1 MFTYVVDNVVKSTR
15 FTFFEKCVKIDF
27 FNQELLNSKMFQI
40 SESTNVVHFNVE
52 GAKKTDVKVVG
63 TFEEPWFCG
72 RDVCEILEYTNINKA
87 LQEHVQQKS
96 KKSLKEL
103 SEELGSKT
111 ITNSVLGL
119 QNLSIKFPQCQEVVR
134 DHLTTSKIG
143 IPRSKLSYNEGK
155 AVYINEPGLYAL
167 IMKSKT
173 QFAKTFQKFVYEQIL
188 PSIRKR
194 GRFQLEQ
201 TIALPE
207 SPYIIQKCVS
217 KKETN

>member
-1 MFTYVVDNVVKSTR
+1 LIFLIKNYLV
-15 FTFFEKCVKIDF
+15 
-27 FNQELLNSKMFQI
+27 LKMFQI

>member
-1 MFTYVVDNVVKSTR
+1 
-15 FTFFEKCVKIDF
+15 
-27 FNQELLNSKMFQI
+27 MFQI